1 MLLKIREKAQGVFA
15 WVILILIC
23 VPFALWGIQ
32 NYLDVGKETPVAK
45 VGDREFFQRDVNKAY
60 AQYAENM
67 AGVDIDE
74 DELKKLAL
82 EKLVRDEVLLQ
93 YVQEQGLVATDETT
107 RQFIEGLEYFQTD
120 GRFDKKQYKALLR
133 AQNLSSAEFE
143 ARIRKALI
151 MEQFQRSLIESGFA
165 TQFDADNFFRI
176 QNQTRNVEFTVI
188 PLIKSDSE
196 PTAEQ
201 IEAYYLQ
208 HRDGFQ
214 SPEQVSIEYLELSA
228 DELAKKQEPT
238 EQELRDF
245 YLEQKDAFTTPER
258 RRIGHILFANSEQ
271 GLADARKARERLKTE
286 DFAKLAEEMS
296 LDATS
301 AKKGGDL
308 GVIPPGAMEKTFEDA
323 AFALKEGEVSEPVK
337 TAFGYHLIK
346 VTELTEGSVKPFED
360 VRDVVKLAYQKAEVE
375 NTYYQMGETLSE
387 LSYEHPDNLEAAAQA
402 LNMELRKTGFFTRH
416 RGEGIAIEKAVRD
429 AAFSE
434 DVLGGNNSEPLE
446 LGSDRI
452 VVLRMLEHRPAVVQ
466 ELDAVKPSVIE
477 ALLDEESKSKSIEK
491 AERIRKLL
499 AEGPSLKDLAED
511 ESLEVETYSSLSRSN
526 GDIPWEINRA
536 IFKAAKPKA
545 EKPTVIS
552 MGLPSGEQVVI
563 NLLGVSEGGSE
574 AVEKEERKQVEANIA
589 RAYGQM
595 DFNAVVSALQDKA
608 DITIRKPSDG

>member
-93 YVQEQGLVATDETT
+93 YVQKQGLVATDETT
-107 RQFIEGLEYFQTD
+107 RQFIGGLEYFQTD
-120 GRFDKKQYKALLR
+120 GRFDKKQYKTLLR

-151 MEQFQRSLIESGFA
+151 MEQFQRSLIQSGFA
-165 TQFDADNFFRI
+165 TQFEVDNFFRI

-188 PLIKSDSE
+188 PLIKPDSE

-214 SPEQVSIEYLELSA
+214 SPEQVSIEYLELSV

-258 RRIGHILFANSEQ
+258 RRIGHILFANNEQ
-271 GLADARKARERLKTE
+271 GLADARKAMERLKTE
-286 DFAKLAEEMS
+286 DFAKLAEELS

-323 AFALKEGEVSEPVK
+323 TFALKKGEVSEPVK

-375 NTYYQMGETLSE
+375 NTYYQMGETLTE

-402 LNMELRKTGFFTRH
+402 LNMEIKKTGFFTRH
-416 RGEGIAIEKAVRD
+416 RGEGIAVEKAVRD

-446 LGSDRI
+446 LGADRV

-466 ELDAVKPSVIE
+466 ELEEVKPSVIE
-477 ALLDEESKSKSIEK
+477 ALLDEESKSKAIEK
-491 AERIRKLL
+491 AGRIRKLL
-499 AEGPSLKDLAED
+499 VEGSSLKDLAED
-511 ESLEVETYSSLSRSN
+511 ENLEVETYSSLSRSS
-526 GDIPWEINRA
+526 GDIAWEINRA

-574 AVEKEERKQVEANIA
+574 AVGKEERKQVEANIA

-595 DFNAVVSALQDKA
+595 DFNAVLSALQEKA
-608 DITIRKPSDG
+608 DITIRKRSDN